1 MANMKWL
8 KQFQSLHTKLV
19 IVYVLLIIIGMQI
32 IGLYFTN
39 SLEKEMTETFKTNIS
54 QNAKQ
59 IELGIEKIY
68 VDGNDSGNTQKD
80 IQNLLNEYAN
90 RNEMIEIRFI
100 DKDQI
105 IIATSKQSNR
115 TIINQKAN
123 DSSIQKALSLGQ
135 ENSDTVLKDYGEGK
149 QRVWI
154 KNMPVVTGDGMIGDI
169 YIESNINQVYD
180 QLSNINQIFIVGTG
194 ISLIIT
200 VILGFFIARTITKP
214 ITDMRNQTVE
224 MSKGNYTQRVKIYGN
239 DEIGELALAFNNL
252 SKRVQEAQANTESEK
267 RRLDSVI
274 THMSDGVIATDRRG
288 RVRIINDMA
297 LKMLGK
303 SKEEVSGHF
312 IFDVLD
318 LRDEFSLEELNE
330 NNDSVLIDINEEEG
344 IIARVNFSTIV
355 QDTGFVTGYIA
366 VLHDVTEQQ
375 QIERERREFVAN
387 VSHELRTPLTSMNSY
402 IEALEEGAWRD
413 ESIAPQFLS
422 VTREET
428 ERMIRLVN
436 DLLHLSKMDNET
448 ETITKEIVDFNM
460 FINKIINR
468 HEMAAKDT
476 TFVRD
481 IPRETIFTEVDPD
494 KMTQVFDNVITN
506 AMKYSRGEKRVEFH
520 VKHNPVH
527 SRLTIRIKDN
537 GIGIPINKVD
547 KIFDRFFRVDKA
559 RTRKMGGT
567 GLGLAISKEI
577 VEAHNGRIW
586 ANSVEGQGTSIFIT
600 LPCEKIEE
608 GDWDAN

>member
-1 MANMKWL
+1 MKWL

-68 VDGNDSGNTQKD
+68 ADGNDSGNTQKD

-559 RTRKMGGT
+559 RTRKMGGA

>member
-1 MANMKWL
+1 MKWL

-68 VDGNDSGNTQKD
+68 ADGNDSGNTQKD

-318 LRDEFSLEELNE
+318 LQDEFSLEELNE

-344 IIARVNFSTIV
+344 IIARVNFSTIM

>member
-1 MANMKWL
+1 MKWL

-68 VDGNDSGNTQKD
+68 SDGNDSGNTQKD

>member
-68 VDGNDSGNTQKD
+68 ADGNDSGNTQKD

-318 LRDEFSLEELNE
+318 LQDEFSLEELNE

>member
-1 MANMKWL
+1 
-8 KQFQSLHTKLV
+8 
-19 IVYVLLIIIGMQI
+19 MQI

-39 SLEKEMTETFKTNIS
+39 SLEKELTQTFKNNIS
-54 QNAKQ
+54 QYAKQ
-59 IELGIEKIY
+59 IEINIEKVY
-68 VDGNDSGNTQKD
+68 DEDNSVNAQKEV
-80 IQNLLNEYAN
+80 QNLLNEYAN
-90 RNEMIEIRFI
+90 RQEIEEIRFI

-105 IIATSKQSNR
+105 IMATSKQS
-115 TIINQKAN
+115 TSSLINQKAN
-123 DSSIQKALSLGQ
+123 DNSIQKALSLG
-135 ENSDTVLKDYGEGK
+135 EINSHTVLKDYGNGK
-149 QRVWI
+149 QRVWVY
-154 KNMPVVTGDGMIGDI
+154 NLPVKTSNDGTIGDV
-169 YIESNINQVYD
+169 YIEADINDVYN

-194 ISLIIT
+194 ISLLIT

-274 THMSDGVIATDRRG
+274 THMSDGIIATDRRG
-288 RVRIINDMA
+288 RIRIVNDMA
-297 LKMLGK
+297 LTMMGTM
-303 SKEEVSGHF
+303 KEEIIG
-312 IFDVLD
+312 DYMLNVLNLEED
-318 LRDEFSLEELNE
+318 FSLDEIQE
-330 NNDSVLIDINEEEG
+330 NNDSFLLDINETEG
-344 IIARVNFSTIV
+344 IIVRVNFSTIV
-355 QDTGFVTGYIA
+355 QETGFVTGYIA

-375 QIERERREFVAN
+375 QVERERREFVAN

-402 IEALEEGAWRD
+402 IEALEGGAWKD
-413 ESIAPQFLS
+413 DHLAPQFLS

-436 DLLHLSKMDNET
+436 DLLQLSKMDNESDQ
-448 ETITKEIVDFNM
+448 ITKEIVDFNM

-468 HEMAAKDT
+468 HEMSAKDT
-476 TFVRD
+476 TFIRE
-481 IPRETIFTEVDPD
+481 IPKQTIFTEIDPD

-506 AMKYSRGEKRVEFH
+506 AMKYSRGDKRVEFH
-520 VKHNPVH
+520 VKQNALYN
-527 SRLTIRIKDN
+527 RMTIRVKDN

-547 KIFDRFFRVDKA
+547 KIFDRFYRVDKA

-600 LPCEKIEE
+600 LPCEVLED
-608 GDWDAN
+608 GDWDAE

>member
-1 MANMKWL
+1 MKWL
-8 KQFQSLHTKLV
+8 KHFQSLHTKLV
-19 IVYVLLIIIGMQI
+19 IVYALLIIIGMQI

-39 SLEKEMTETFKTNIS
+39 SLEKELTQTFKNNIS
-54 QNAKQ
+54 QYAKQ
-59 IELGIEKIY
+59 IEINIEKVYDEDNAI
-68 VDGNDSGNTQKD
+68 NAQKEV
-80 IQNLLNEYAN
+80 QNLLNEYAN
-90 RNEMIEIRFI
+90 RQEIEEIRFI

-105 IIATSKQSNR
+105 IMATSKQSTR
-115 TIINQKAN
+115 SLINQKAN
-123 DSSIQKALSLGQ
+123 DNSIQKALSLG
-135 ENSDTVLKDYGEGK
+135 EINSHTVLKDYGNGK
-149 QRVWI
+149 QRVWVY
-154 KNMPVVTGDGMIGDI
+154 NLPVKTSNDGTIGDV
-169 YIESNINQVYD
+169 YIEADINDVYN

-194 ISLIIT
+194 ISLLIT

-274 THMSDGVIATDRRG
+274 THMSDGIIATDRRG
-288 RVRIINDMA
+288 RVRIVNDMA
-297 LKMLGK
+297 LTMMGTMKEDIIGDHMLK
-303 SKEEVSGHF
+303 VLKLEE
-312 IFDVLD
+312 D
-318 LRDEFSLEELNE
+318 FSLDEIQE
-330 NNDSVLIDINEEEG
+330 NNDSFLLDINENEG

-355 QDTGFVTGYIA
+355 QETGFVTGYIA
-366 VLHDVTEQQ
+366 VIHDVTEQQ
-375 QIERERREFVAN
+375 QVERERREFVAN

-402 IEALEEGAWRD
+402 IEALESGAWKD
-413 ESIAPQFLS
+413 GELAPQFLS

-436 DLLHLSKMDNET
+436 DLLQLSKMDNES
-448 ETITKEIVDFNM
+448 EQITKEIVDFNM

-468 HEMAAKDT
+468 HEMSAKDT
-476 TFVRD
+476 TFVREV
-481 IPRETIFTEVDPD
+481 PTETIFTEIDPD

-506 AMKYSRGEKRVEFH
+506 AMKYSRGDKRVEFH
-520 VKHNPVH
+520 VKQNALYN
-527 SRLTIRIKDN
+527 RMTIRVKDN

-547 KIFDRFFRVDKA
+547 KIFDRFYRVDKA

-600 LPCEKIEE
+600 LPCEVLED
-608 GDWDAN
+608 GDWDAE

>member
-1 MANMKWL
+1 
-8 KQFQSLHTKLV
+8 
-19 IVYVLLIIIGMQI
+19 
-32 IGLYFTN
+32 
-39 SLEKEMTETFKTNIS
+39 KELTQTFKNNIS
-54 QNAKQ
+54 QYAKQ
-59 IELGIEKIY
+59 IEINIEKVYDEDNAI
-68 VDGNDSGNTQKD
+68 NAQKEV
-80 IQNLLNEYAN
+80 QNLLNEYAN
-90 RNEMIEIRFI
+90 RQEIEEIRFI

-105 IIATSKQSNR
+105 IMATSKQSTR
-115 TIINQKAN
+115 SLINQKAN
-123 DSSIQKALSLGQ
+123 DNSIQKALSLG
-135 ENSDTVLKDYGEGK
+135 EINSHTVLKDYGNGK
-149 QRVWI
+149 QRVWVY
-154 KNMPVVTGDGMIGDI
+154 NLPVKTSNDGTIGDV
-169 YIESNINQVYD
+169 YIEADINDVYN

-194 ISLIIT
+194 ISLLIT

-274 THMSDGVIATDRRG
+274 THMSDGIIATDRRG
-288 RVRIINDMA
+288 RVRIVNDMA
-297 LKMLGK
+297 LTMMGTMKEDIIGDHMLK
-303 SKEEVSGHF
+303 VLKLEE
-312 IFDVLD
+312 D
-318 LRDEFSLEELNE
+318 FSLDEIQE
-330 NNDSVLIDINEEEG
+330 NNDSFLLDINENEG

-355 QDTGFVTGYIA
+355 QETGFVTGYIA

-375 QIERERREFVAN
+375 QVERERREFVAN

-402 IEALEEGAWRD
+402 IEALESGAWKD
-413 ESIAPQFLS
+413 GELAPQFLS

-436 DLLHLSKMDNET
+436 DLLQLSKMDNES
-448 ETITKEIVDFNM
+448 EQITKEIVDFNM

-468 HEMAAKDT
+468 HEMSAKDT
-476 TFVRD
+476 TFVRE
-481 IPRETIFTEVDPD
+481 IPTETIFTEIDPD

-506 AMKYSRGEKRVEFH
+506 AMKYSRGDKRVEFH
-520 VKHNPVH
+520 VKQNALYN
-527 SRLTIRIKDN
+527 RMTIRVKDN

-547 KIFDRFFRVDKA
+547 KIFDRFYRVDKA

-600 LPCEKIEE
+600 LPCEVLED
-608 GDWDAN
+608 GDWDAE

>member
-1 MANMKWL
+1 MKWL

-68 VDGNDSGNTQKD
+68 ADGNDSGNTQKD

-559 RTRKMGGT
+559 RTRKIGGT

>member
-1 MANMKWL
+1 MKWL
-8 KQFQSLHTKLV
+8 KQLQSLHTKLV

-39 SLEKEMTETFKTNIS
+39 SLEKELLDNFKKNIT
-54 QNAKQ
+54 QYAKQ
-59 IELGIEKIY
+59 LDVSIEKVY
-68 VDGNDSGNTQKD
+68 NEKGSVNAQKD
-80 IQNLLNEYAN
+80 IQNLLSEYAN
-90 RNEMIEIRFI
+90 RQEIGEIRFI

-105 IIATSKQSNR
+105 IMATTKQSNR
-115 TIINQKAN
+115 DLINQKAN
-123 DSSIQKALSLGQ
+123 DSSVQKALSLGQ
-135 ENSDTVLKDYGEGK
+135 SNNHMVLKDYGNGK
-149 QRVWI
+149 ERVWVYNI
-154 KNMPVVTGDGMIGDI
+154 PVKVDKQTIGNI
-169 YIESNINQVYD
+169 YIESKINDVYN
-180 QLSNINQIFIVGTG
+180 QLNNINQIFIVGTA
-194 ISLIIT
+194 ISLFIT

-274 THMSDGVIATDRRG
+274 THMSDGILATDRRG
-288 RVRIINDMA
+288 RVRIANDMA
-297 LKMLGK
+297 LKMLGMA
-303 SKEEVSGHF
+303 KEDLIGYYMLS
-312 IFDVLD
+312 VLN
-318 LRDEFSLEELNE
+318 LEEEFSLDEIQE
-330 NNDSVLIDINEEEG
+330 NNDSFLLDINEEEG

-355 QDTGFVTGYIA
+355 QETGFVTGYIA

-375 QIERERREFVAN
+375 QVERERREFVAN

-402 IEALEEGAWRD
+402 IEALEEGAWKD
-413 ESIAPQFLS
+413 DNLAPQFLS

-436 DLLHLSKMDNET
+436 DLLQLSKMDNES
-448 ETITKEIVDFNM
+448 
-460 FINKIINR
+460 

-476 TFVRD
+476 TFVRE
-481 IPRETIFTEVDPD
+481 IPQQTIFAEIDPD

-506 AMKYSRGEKRVEFH
+506 AMKYSRGDKRVEFH
-520 VKHNPVH
+520 VKQNALYN
-527 SRLTIRIKDN
+527 RMTIRIKDN

-547 KIFDRFFRVDKA
+547 KIFDRFYRVDKA

-600 LPCEKIEE
+600 LPCEIIED
-608 GDWDAN
+608 GDWDE

>member
-1 MANMKWL
+1 MKWL
-8 KQFQSLHTKLV
+8 KHFQSLHTKLV

-39 SLEKEMTETFKTNIS
+39 SLEKELTQTFKNNIS
-54 QNAKQ
+54 QYAKQ
-59 IELGIEKIY
+59 IEINIEKVYDEDNAI
-68 VDGNDSGNTQKD
+68 NAQKEV
-80 IQNLLNEYAN
+80 QNLLNEYAN
-90 RNEMIEIRFI
+90 RQEIEEIRFI

-105 IIATSKQSNR
+105 IMATSKQSTR
-115 TIINQKAN
+115 SLINQKAN
-123 DSSIQKALSLGQ
+123 DNSIQKALSLG
-135 ENSDTVLKDYGEGK
+135 EINSHTVLKDYGNGK
-149 QRVWI
+149 QRVWVY
-154 KNMPVVTGDGMIGDI
+154 NLPVKTSNDGTIGDV
-169 YIESNINQVYD
+169 YIEADINDVYN

-194 ISLIIT
+194 ISLLIT

-274 THMSDGVIATDRRG
+274 THMSDGIIATDRRG
-288 RVRIINDMA
+288 RVRIVNDMVLTMMGTMKEDIIGDHM
-297 LKMLGK
+297 LKVLK
-303 SKEEVSGHF
+303 LEE
-312 IFDVLD
+312 D
-318 LRDEFSLEELNE
+318 FSLDEIQE
-330 NNDSVLIDINEEEG
+330 NNDSFLLDINENEG

-355 QDTGFVTGYIA
+355 QETGFVTGYIA

-375 QIERERREFVAN
+375 QVERERREFVAN

-402 IEALEEGAWRD
+402 IEALESGAWKD
-413 ESIAPQFLS
+413 GELAPQFLS

-436 DLLHLSKMDNET
+436 DLLQLSKMDNES
-448 ETITKEIVDFNM
+448 EQITKEIVDFNM

-468 HEMAAKDT
+468 HEMSAKDT
-476 TFVRD
+476 TFVREV
-481 IPRETIFTEVDPD
+481 PTETIFTEIDPD

-506 AMKYSRGEKRVEFH
+506 AMKYSRGDKRVEFH
-520 VKHNPVH
+520 VKQNTLYN
-527 SRLTIRIKDN
+527 RMTIRVKDN

-547 KIFDRFFRVDKA
+547 KIFDRFYRVDKA

-600 LPCEKIEE
+600 LPCEVLED
-608 GDWDAN
+608 GDWDAE

>member
-1 MANMKWL
+1 MKWL

-68 VDGNDSGNTQKD
+68 ADGNDSGNTQKD

-123 DSSIQKALSLGQ
+123 DSTIQKALSLGQ

-318 LRDEFSLEELNE
+318 LQDEFSLEELNE

>member
-1 MANMKWL
+1 MKWL

-39 SLEKEMTETFKTNIS
+39 SLEKEMTESFKTNIS

-68 VDGNDSGNTQKD
+68 ADDNESGNIQKD

-123 DSSIQKALSLGQ
+123 ESSIQKALSLGQ

-154 KNMPVVTGDGMIGDI
+154 KNMPVSTNDGLIGDI

-180 QLSNINQIFIVGTG
+180 QLNDINQIFIVGTG

-274 THMSDGVIATDRRG
+274 THMSGGVIATDRRG

-312 IFDVLD
+312 IFDVID
-318 LRDEFSLEELNE
+318 LSEEFTLEELNE
-330 NNDSVLIDINEEEG
+330 NNDSFLLDINEEEG
-344 IIARVNFSTIV
+344 IIVRVNFSTIV
-355 QDTGFVTGYIA
+355 QATGFVTGYIA

-448 ETITKEIVDFNM
+448 EPITKEIVDFNM

-481 IPRETIFTEVDPD
+481 IPRETIFTEIDPD

-520 VKHNPVH
+520 VKQNTVHN
-527 SRLTIRIKDN
+527 RLTIRIKDN

-577 VEAHNGRIW
+577 VEAHHGRIW

-600 LPCEKIEE
+600 LPCETIED

>member
-1 MANMKWL
+1 MKWL
-8 KQFQSLHTKLV
+8 KHFQSLHTKLV

-39 SLEKEMTETFKTNIS
+39 SLEKELTQTFKNNIS
-54 QNAKQ
+54 QYAKQ
-59 IELGIEKIY
+59 IEINIEKVYDEDNAI
-68 VDGNDSGNTQKD
+68 NAQKEV
-80 IQNLLNEYAN
+80 QNLLNEYAN
-90 RNEMIEIRFI
+90 RQEIEEIRFI
-100 DKDQI
+100 DKDEI
-105 IIATSKQSNR
+105 IMATSKQSTR
-115 TIINQKAN
+115 SLINQKAN
-123 DSSIQKALSLGQ
+123 DNSIQKALSLG
-135 ENSDTVLKDYGEGK
+135 EINSHTVLKDYGNGK
-149 QRVWI
+149 QRVWVY
-154 KNMPVVTGDGMIGDI
+154 NLPVKTSNDGTIGDV
-169 YIESNINQVYD
+169 YIEADINDVYN

-194 ISLIIT
+194 ISLLIT

-274 THMSDGVIATDRRG
+274 THMSDGIIATDRRG
-288 RVRIINDMA
+288 RVRIVNDMA
-297 LKMLGK
+297 LTMMGTMKEDIIGDHMLK
-303 SKEEVSGHF
+303 VLKLEE
-312 IFDVLD
+312 D
-318 LRDEFSLEELNE
+318 FSLDEIQE
-330 NNDSVLIDINEEEG
+330 NNDSFLLDINENEG

-355 QDTGFVTGYIA
+355 QETGFVTGYIA
-366 VLHDVTEQQ
+366 VIHDVTEQQ
-375 QIERERREFVAN
+375 QVERERREFVAN

-402 IEALEEGAWRD
+402 IEALESGAWKD
-413 ESIAPQFLS
+413 GELAPQFLS

-436 DLLHLSKMDNET
+436 DLLQLSKMDNES
-448 ETITKEIVDFNM
+448 EQITKEIVDFNM

-468 HEMAAKDT
+468 HEMSAKDT
-476 TFVRD
+476 TFVREV
-481 IPRETIFTEVDPD
+481 PTETIFTEIDPD

-506 AMKYSRGEKRVEFH
+506 AMKYSRGDKRVEFH
-520 VKHNPVH
+520 VKQNALYN
-527 SRLTIRIKDN
+527 RMTIRVKDN

-547 KIFDRFFRVDKA
+547 KIFDRFYRVDKA

-600 LPCEKIEE
+600 LPCEVLED
-608 GDWDAN
+608 GDWDAE